1 MMGRGWGGQGGQGV
15 TPNHMGHGWWSQLSG
30 PWAYVAMGV
39 WALIVVAVVIT
50 AIVLIRRAIKSYNQT
65 HSPLGVLQARLA
77 RGEITAE
84 EFDALRSK
92 LQG

>member
-1 MMGRGWGGQGGQGV
+1 
-15 TPNHMGHGWWSQLSG
+15 
-30 PWAYVAMGV
+30 V
-39 WALIVVAVVIT
+39 WALMVVAIVVTAV
-50 AIVLIRRAIKSYNQT
+50 VLIRRAIKSYNQS

-84 EFDALRSK
+84 EFDTLRSK